1 MALYIGFDSSTQSLT
16 ATVIETEEGAWTP
29 DAGSRTRE
37 AGARRVVAEH
47 VVVFDDALPEFST
60 SRGVH
65 TSDDGRTVTAPPL
78 MWVAALDLML
88 GRLHDSG
95 LDLGKVR
102 AVSGSAQQHGSVYL
116 NADAGAALANLDP
129 ARPLA
134 SQLEEIFARPDAP
147 VWLDCSTSG
156 ECAALTTA
164 IGGDRALAHL
174 TGSRA
179 YERFT
184 AAQIRKFAALQPA
197 RYAATAR
204 VHLVSSFMASVL
216 CGADAPIDPGD
227 ASGMNLMDLARCEW
241 SPRAVEATAPDL
253 ARRLPAIRD
262 SWSIAGS
269 IAPYFRR
276 RFGFG
281 EAKVVTWSGDNPC
294 ALIGLGLIEEGV
306 LGISLGTSDTVFAA
320 TPRSDPDPS
329 GSGHVFASPA
339 GGYMALTCFA
349 NGSLARERVRDSY
362 GLDWTG
368 FSRLLAA
375 TPPGNGGALMVPWFV
390 PEITPTVDVRGPI
403 RERLDATDPAR
414 NVRAVVE
421 GQAMSMR
428 LHSQWFAPSVKTIR
442 VTGGA
447 AANTAILQVLADV
460 FDADVVR
467 IAPPN
472 AASLGAALRAYHA
485 DQRESGRS
493 MPWSD
498 VIAGFTDP
506 IPNAG
511 VRPASAAVAAYQQL
525 LPGYKKLLESQIG

>member
-16 ATVIETEEGAWTP
+16 ATVIETDSGP
-29 DAGSRTRE
+29 RTRE
-37 AGARRVVAEH
+37 SGQRRVIAEQ
-47 VVVFDDALPEFST
+47 VVVFDEALPEFGT
-60 SRGVH
+60 SHGVH
-65 TSDDGRTVTAPPL
+65 TSADGRTVTAPPL
-78 MWVAALDLML
+78 MWVAALDTLL
-88 GRLHDSG
+88 ARLRKGGVDFA
-95 LDLGKVR
+95 DVR

-116 NADAGAALANLDP
+116 TAEAGRALAALDP

-134 SQLEEIFARPDAP
+134 PQLEGILARPEAP
-147 VWLDCSTSG
+147 VWLDCSTGG
-156 ECAALTTA
+156 ECQELTAAV
-164 IGGDRALAHL
+164 GGPHALAQL

-184 AAQIRKFAALQPA
+184 AAQIRKFAASQPE

-204 VHLVSSFMASVL
+204 IHLVSSFMASVL

-227 ASGMNLMDLARCEW
+227 ASGMNLMDLARREW
-241 SPRAVEATAPDL
+241 SPRAVDATARDL
-253 ARRLPAIRD
+253 PPRLPPIRE
-262 SWSIAGS
+262 SWSVAGS

-281 EAKVVTWSGDNPC
+281 DAKVVTWSGDNPC
-294 ALIGLGLIEEGV
+294 ALIGLGLVEEGL
-306 LGISLGTSDTVFAA
+306 LGLSLGTSDTIFAA
-320 TPRSDPDPS
+320 TSRPDPDPG

-349 NGSLARERVRDSY
+349 NGSLARERVRDAH
-362 GLDWTG
+362 GLDWAG
-368 FSRLLAA
+368 FSRLLAS
-375 TPPGNGGALMVPWFV
+375 TPPGNNGALMVPWFV
-390 PEITPTVDVRGPI
+390 PEITPTAGGRGPI
-403 RERLDATDPAR
+403 RANLDPDDAAG

-428 LHSQWFAPSVKTIR
+428 LHSRWFAPAVTTIR
-442 VTGGA
+442 ATGGA
-447 AANTAILQVLADV
+447 AANAEILQVLADV

-472 AASLGAALRAYHA
+472 AASLGAALRAFHA
-485 DQRESGRS
+485 DRLAGGTA

-506 IPNAG
+506 IPGAGARPRRNA
-511 VRPASAAVAAYQQL
+511 AAAYAAL
-525 LPGYKKLLESQIG
+525 LPQYAALLRESLIPDR